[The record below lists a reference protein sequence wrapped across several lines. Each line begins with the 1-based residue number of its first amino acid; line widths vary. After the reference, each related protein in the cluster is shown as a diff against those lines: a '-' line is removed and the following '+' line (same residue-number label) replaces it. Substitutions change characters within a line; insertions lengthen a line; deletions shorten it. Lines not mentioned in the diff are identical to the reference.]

1 MNDYEKI
8 EENGVNIPNGKKTM
22 VQKLFPHLVD
32 SIEKKKQIQ
41 QELADFKEA
50 KQKEMEVFFDKL
62 LAQYR
67 EAVEKESEELKRL
80 YNEKL
85 ETISKNEEAYR
96 LLYNERTAELEK
108 KLSGEYE
115 KLEAAKDELLLA
127 QKDCSDWRQRLDQE
141 QTELSYAKERLQQ
154 REALLND
161 RENKIDK
168 TIDEAIAA
176 ERERLTA
183 YENELKQRD
192 AELDVTVL
200 QKTNAERVR
209 LEGYDAELQQRER
222 SINATVQAE
231 TELERTRLAQDRNA
245 LNKREADINAAV
257 LRATNAEKTRLEA
270 YATDLQ
276 QREVNI
282 NATVHAET
290 ERERTRLQNRQTEL
304 DKREDRL
311 NQTIEEEV
319 TKRLEVRKAALDV
332 LLEDAKKT
340 VIDFT
345 ERLKSYHKFEQLYRE
360 LSEKLG
366 SDPLVLNKE
375 IEELRTELMQTR
387 EELLNR
393 PSKNLEEK
401 YHTLK
406 EKISNIEERE
416 AALADREDE
425 YHTAFN
431 ENADLKEK
439 NAALETDCNFYKTEY
454 ERLSESYKTPKNRE
468 ERIASIEMPL
478 EAFARKKLSEE
489 YKTKEAKNELTWLRN
504 ITEKTKNFGLV
515 FPERILYAFHTALKC
530 AEISPL
536 TVLAGVSGT
545 GKSELPRLYAHFGG
559 LNFLTLPVQPNWD
572 SQEAML
578 GFFNSIDNRF
588 DAQDVLRLLVQTQKD
603 ETLQKAMT
611 LILLDE
617 MNLANVELYFSDFL
631 SKLESRRGLSDDNVP
646 SIGVKIGSGLEDYSV
661 ALGRNVLW
669 AGTMN
674 QDETTKTLSDKVLD
688 RGIIINFPS
697 PKKLKSRA
705 THELAAPADLLPRS
719 VWKGWV
725 KKEALFVPDEKEHA
739 EIVRKYKTIVEN
751 INEELGKTGRAL
763 GHRVWQS
770 IETYMA
776 NYPTVMA
783 QTDEAKTRKELDKA
797 FQDQLV
803 QKIMPKLRGIETRGA
818 QGDCLRRIQEKI
830 SDYQLDEDFKNA
842 LELGYGQFMW
852 CTSNYIYKDESNA
865 VTETAETAVA
875 PELKDSLATSMQNA
889 AQD

>member
-8 EENGVNIPNGKKTM
+8 EENGTNIPSGKKTM
-22 VQKLFPHLVD
+22 VQKLFPHLID

-41 QELADFKEA
+41 QELADFKDA

-108 KLSGEYE
+108 TVSGEYE
-115 KLEAAKDELLLA
+115 TLKVAKDELLHA
-127 QKDCSDWRQRLDQE
+127 QKDCSDLRQKLDQE

-154 REALLND
+154 REALLNA

-168 TIDEAIAA
+168 TVVEAIAA

-290 ERERTRLQNRQTEL
+290 ERERTRLQDRKTEL
-304 DKREDRL
+304 DKREARL
-311 NQTIEEEV
+311 EQIIDEEV
-319 TKRLEVRKAALDV
+319 AKRLEVRKAALEV

-340 VIDFT
+340 VLDFT

-366 SDPLVLNKE
+366 RDPLVLNKE
-375 IEELRTELMQTR
+375 IEELRRELRQTR
-387 EELLNR
+387 EELMNR

-401 YHTLK
+401 YNTLK
-406 EKISNIEERE
+406 EKISNLEERE
-416 AALADREDE
+416 AALAEREDE
-425 YHTAFN
+425 YHIAFN

-439 NAALETDCNFYKTEY
+439 NAALETDCNFYKTEF

-478 EAFARKKLSEE
+478 EAFAHKTLSEE

-504 ITEKTKNFGLV
+504 SAEKIKNFGLV

-559 LNFLTLPVQPNWD
+559 LNFLALPVQPNWD

-646 SIGVKIGSGLEDYSV
+646 SIGVKIGSGLEDY
-661 ALGRNVLW
+661 AIKLGRNVLW

-719 VWKGWV
+719 VWKDWV
-725 KKEALFVPDEKEHA
+725 KKDALFVPDVEANA

-776 NYPTVMA
+776 NYPTIMA
-783 QTDEAKTRKELDKA
+783 QTDEAKRAKELDKA

-803 QKIMPKLRGIETRGA
+803 QKVMPKLRGIETRGL
-818 QGDCLRRIQEKI
+818 QGDCLKRIQEKI

-875 PELKDSLATSMQNA
+875 PELKDSLATSTQNA

>member
-8 EENGVNIPNGKKTM
+8 EENGTNIPSGKKTM
-22 VQKLFPHLVD
+22 VQKLFPHLID

-41 QELADFKEA
+41 QELADFKDA

-108 KLSGEYE
+108 TVSGEYE
-115 KLEAAKDELLLA
+115 TLKVAKDELLHA
-127 QKDCSDWRQRLDQE
+127 QKDCSDLRQKLDQE

-154 REALLND
+154 REALLNA

-168 TIDEAIAA
+168 TVVEAIAV
-176 ERERLTA
+176 ERERLAA
-183 YENELKQRD
+183 YEEGLKQRD
-192 AELDVTVL
+192 AEIDAIVL
-200 QKTNAERVR
+200 QKTEAERTR
-209 LEGYDAELQQRER
+209 LTAYAAELQQREM
-222 SINATVQAE
+222 SINATVQTE
-231 TELERTRLAQDRNA
+231 TELERRRLTEYRDALNKKEADIDTTVFRATEAERTRLA
-245 LNKREADINAAV
+245 
-257 LRATNAEKTRLEA
+257 A
-270 YATDLQ
+270 YATELQ

-282 NATVHAET
+282 NTTVQAET
-290 ERERTRLQNRQTEL
+290 ERERTRLQDRKTEL

-311 NQTIEEEV
+311 NQTIDEEV
-319 TKRLEVRKAALDV
+319 TKRLEVRKAALEV

-340 VIDFT
+340 VLDFT

-360 LSEKLG
+360 LSDKIG
-366 SDPLVLNKE
+366 SDPLALNKE
-375 IEELRTELMQTR
+375 IKELQTELIQTR
-387 EELLNR
+387 EELMNR

-401 YHTLK
+401 YNTLK
-406 EKISNIEERE
+406 EKISNLEERE
-416 AALADREDE
+416 AALAEREDE
-425 YHTAFN
+425 YHTTFY

-439 NAALETDCNFYKTEY
+439 NAALEIDCNFYKTEF

-478 EAFARKKLSEE
+478 ESFAYKALSEE
-489 YKTKEAKNELTWLRN
+489 YKTKEAKNELIWLRK
-504 ITEKTKNFGLV
+504 ISEKTKNFGLV

-646 SIGVKIGSGLEDYSV
+646 SIGVKIGSGLEDY
-661 ALGRNVLW
+661 AIKLGRNVLW

-719 VWKGWV
+719 VWKDWV
-725 KKEALFVPDEKEHA
+725 KKDALFVPDVEANA

-776 NYPTVMA
+776 NYPTIIA
-783 QTDEAKTRKELDKA
+783 QTDEAKRAKELDKA

-803 QKIMPKLRGIETRGA
+803 QKVMPKLRGIETRGI
-818 QGDCLRRIQEKI
+818 QGDCLKRIQEKI

-875 PELKDSLATSMQNA
+875 PELKDSLATSTQNA

>member
-8 EENGVNIPNGKKTM
+8 EENGVNIPSGKKTM
-22 VQKLFPHLVD
+22 VQKLFPHLID

-41 QELADFKEA
+41 QALADFKDA
-50 KQKEMEVFFDKL
+50 KQKEMGAFFDKL

-96 LLYNERTAELEK
+96 LLYNEHTAELEK
-108 KLSGEYE
+108 TVSGEYE
-115 KLEAAKDELLLA
+115 TLKVAKDELLHA
-127 QKDCSDWRQRLDQE
+127 RNDCSDLRQKLDQE

-154 REALLND
+154 REALLSD
-161 RENKIDK
+161 REVN
-168 TIDEAIAA
+168 
-176 ERERLTA
+176 
-183 YENELKQRD
+183 
-192 AELDVTVL
+192 
-200 QKTNAERVR
+200 
-209 LEGYDAELQQRER
+209 
-222 SINATVQAE
+222 INATVQTE
-231 TELERTRLAQDRNA
+231 TELERRRLTEYRDALNKKEADIDTTVFRATEAERTRLA
-245 LNKREADINAAV
+245 
-257 LRATNAEKTRLEA
+257 A
-270 YATDLQ
+270 YATELQ

-282 NATVHAET
+282 NTTVQAET

-646 SIGVKIGSGLEDYSV
+646 SIGVKIGSGLEDY
-661 ALGRNVLW
+661 AIKLGRNVLW

-719 VWKGWV
+719 VWKDWV
-725 KKEALFVPDEKEHA
+725 KKDALFVPDVEANA

-776 NYPTVMA
+776 NYPTIMA
-783 QTDEAKTRKELDKA
+783 QTDEAKRAKELDKA

-803 QKIMPKLRGIETRGA
+803 QKVMPKLRGIETRGI
-818 QGDCLRRIQEKI
+818 QGDCLKRIQEKI

-875 PELKDSLATSMQNA
+875 PELKDSLATSTQNA

>member
-1 MNDYEKI
+1 MNGDEKI
-8 EENGVNIPNGKKTM
+8 EENGTNIPNGKKTM

-161 RENKIDK
+161 REVNINATVQTETELERNRLTEYRDALNKKEADID
-168 TIDEAIAA
+168 TTVFRATEA
-176 ERERLTA
+176 ERTRLDA
-183 YENELKQRD
+183 Y
-192 AELDVTVL
+192 AT
-200 QKTNAERVR
+200 
-209 LEGYDAELQQRER
+209 ELQQRER
-222 SINATVQAE
+222 S
-231 TELERTRLAQDRNA
+231 
-245 LNKREADINAAV
+245 
-257 LRATNAEKTRLEA
+257 
-270 YATDLQ
+270 
-276 QREVNI
+276 I

-290 ERERTRLQNRQTEL
+290 ERERTRLQDRKTEL
-304 DKREDRL
+304 DKREARL
-311 NQTIEEEV
+311 EQIIDEEV
-319 TKRLEVRKAALDV
+319 AKRLEVRKAALEV

-340 VIDFT
+340 VLDFT

-360 LSEKLG
+360 LSDKLG
-366 SDPLVLNKE
+366 SDPLALNKE
-375 IEELRTELMQTR
+375 INELQTELIQTR
-387 EELLNR
+387 EELMNR

-401 YHTLK
+401 YNTLK
-406 EKISNIEERE
+406 EKISNLEERE
-416 AALADREDE
+416 AALAEREDE
-425 YHTAFN
+425 YHIAFN

-439 NAALETDCNFYKTEY
+439 NAALETNCNFYKTEF

-478 EAFARKKLSEE
+478 EAFAHKVVSEE

-603 ETLQKAMT
+603 ETLQKSMT

-725 KKEALFVPDEKEHA
+725 KKEPLFVPDEKAHA
-739 EIVRKYKTIVEN
+739 EIVHKYKTIVEN

-830 SDYQLDEDFKNA
+830 SDYQLDEDFNNA

-852 CTSNYIYKDESNA
+852 CTSNYIYKDETDA
-865 VTETAETAVA
+865 VTETAAAGSENASLSETAAA
-875 PELKDSLATSMQNA
+875 PDKAD
-889 AQD
+889 

>member
-8 EENGVNIPNGKKTM
+8 EENGVNIPSGKKTM
-22 VQKLFPHLVD
+22 VQKLFPHLID

-41 QELADFKEA
+41 QALADFKDA
-50 KQKEMEVFFDKL
+50 KQKEMGAFFDKL

-108 KLSGEYE
+108 TVSGEYE
-115 KLEAAKDELLLA
+115 TLKVAKDELLHA
-127 QKDCSDWRQRLDQE
+127 RKDCSDLRQKLDQE

-161 RENKIDK
+161 REVNINATVQTETELERRRLTEYRDALNKKEADID
-168 TIDEAIAA
+168 TTVFRATEA
-176 ERERLTA
+176 ERTRLTA
-183 YENELKQRD
+183 Y
-192 AELDVTVL
+192 A
-200 QKTNAERVR
+200 
-209 LEGYDAELQQRER
+209 AELQQREM
-222 SINATVQAE
+222 SINATVQTE
-231 TELERTRLAQDRNA
+231 TELERRRLTEYRDALNKKEADIDTTVFRATEAERTRLA
-245 LNKREADINAAV
+245 
-257 LRATNAEKTRLEA
+257 A
-270 YATDLQ
+270 YATELQ

-282 NATVHAET
+282 NTTVQAET
-290 ERERTRLQNRQTEL
+290 ERERTRLQDRKTEL

-311 NQTIEEEV
+311 NQTIDEEV
-319 TKRLEVRKAALDV
+319 TKRLEVRKAALEV

-340 VIDFT
+340 VLDFT

-360 LSEKLG
+360 LSDKIG
-366 SDPLVLNKE
+366 SDPLALNKE
-375 IEELRTELMQTR
+375 IKELQTELIQTR
-387 EELLNR
+387 EELMNR

-401 YHTLK
+401 YNTLK
-406 EKISNIEERE
+406 EKISNLEERE
-416 AALADREDE
+416 AALAEREDE
-425 YHTAFN
+425 YHTTFY

-439 NAALETDCNFYKTEY
+439 NAALEIDCNFYKTEF

-478 EAFARKKLSEE
+478 EGFAHKTLSEE

-504 ITEKTKNFGLV
+504 SAEKIKNFGLV

-631 SKLESRRGLSDDNVP
+631 SKLENRRGLSDEAVP
-646 SIGVKIGSGLEDYSV
+646 SIGVKIGSGLEDY
-661 ALGRNVLW
+661 AIKLGRNVLW

-705 THELAAPADLLPRS
+705 THELDAPADLLPRS
-719 VWKGWV
+719 VWNGWV
-725 KKEALFVPDEKEHA
+725 KKDALFVPDVEANA

-783 QTDEAKTRKELDKA
+783 QTDKAKREKELDKA

-803 QKIMPKLRGIETRGA
+803 QKIMPKLRGIETRGI
-818 QGDCLRRIQEKI
+818 QGDCLKRIQEKI

-852 CTSNYIYKDESNA
+852 CTSNYIYKDETNA

-875 PELKDSLATSMQNA
+875 PELKDSLATSTQNA

>member
-8 EENGVNIPNGKKTM
+8 EENGVNIPSGKKTM
-22 VQKLFPHLVD
+22 VQKLFPHLID

-41 QELADFKEA
+41 QALADFKDA
-50 KQKEMEVFFDKL
+50 KQKEMGAFFDKL

-96 LLYNERTAELEK
+96 LLYNEHTAELEK
-108 KLSGEYE
+108 TVSGEYE
-115 KLEAAKDELLLA
+115 TLKVAKDELLHA
-127 QKDCSDWRQRLDQE
+127 RNDCSDLRQKLDQE

-161 RENKIDK
+161 REVNINATVQTETELERRRLTEYRDALNKKEADID
-168 TIDEAIAA
+168 TTVFRATEA
-176 ERERLTA
+176 ERTRLTA
-183 YENELKQRD
+183 Y
-192 AELDVTVL
+192 A
-200 QKTNAERVR
+200 
-209 LEGYDAELQQRER
+209 AELQQREM
-222 SINATVQAE
+222 SINATVQTE
-231 TELERTRLAQDRNA
+231 TELERRRLTEYRDALNKKEADIDTTVFRATEAERTRLA
-245 LNKREADINAAV
+245 
-257 LRATNAEKTRLEA
+257 A
-270 YATDLQ
+270 YATELQ

-282 NATVHAET
+282 NTTVQAET

-504 ITEKTKNFGLV
+504 ITEKTQNFGLV

-646 SIGVKIGSGLEDYSV
+646 SIGVKIGSGLEDY
-661 ALGRNVLW
+661 AIKLGRNVLW

-719 VWKGWV
+719 VWKDWV
-725 KKEALFVPDEKEHA
+725 KKDALFVPDVEANA

-776 NYPTVMA
+776 NYPTIMA
-783 QTDEAKTRKELDKA
+783 QTDEAKRAKELDKA

-803 QKIMPKLRGIETRGA
+803 QKVMPKLRGIETRGI
-818 QGDCLRRIQEKI
+818 QGDCLKRIQEKI

-875 PELKDSLATSMQNA
+875 PELKDSLATSTQNA

>member
-8 EENGVNIPNGKKTM
+8 EENGVNIPSGKKTM
-22 VQKLFPHLVD
+22 VQKLFPHLID

-41 QELADFKEA
+41 QALADFKDA
-50 KQKEMEVFFDKL
+50 KQKEMGAFFDKL

-108 KLSGEYE
+108 TVSGEYE
-115 KLEAAKDELLLA
+115 TLKVAKDELLHA
-127 QKDCSDWRQRLDQE
+127 RKDCSDLRQKLDQE

-161 RENKIDK
+161 REVN
-168 TIDEAIAA
+168 
-176 ERERLTA
+176 
-183 YENELKQRD
+183 
-192 AELDVTVL
+192 
-200 QKTNAERVR
+200 
-209 LEGYDAELQQRER
+209 
-222 SINATVQAE
+222 INATVQTE
-231 TELERTRLAQDRNA
+231 TELERRRLTEYRDALNKKEADIDTTVFRATEAERTRLA
-245 LNKREADINAAV
+245 
-257 LRATNAEKTRLEA
+257 A
-270 YATDLQ
+270 YATELQ

-282 NATVHAET
+282 NTTVQAET
-290 ERERTRLQNRQTEL
+290 ERERTRLQDRKTEL

-311 NQTIEEEV
+311 NQTIDEEV
-319 TKRLEVRKAALDV
+319 TKRLEVRKAALEV

-340 VIDFT
+340 VLDFT

-360 LSEKLG
+360 LSDKIG
-366 SDPLVLNKE
+366 SDPLALNKE
-375 IEELRTELMQTR
+375 IKELQTELIKTR
-387 EELLNR
+387 EELMNR

-401 YHTLK
+401 YNTLK
-406 EKISNIEERE
+406 EKISNLEERE
-416 AALADREDE
+416 AALAEREDE
-425 YHTAFN
+425 YHTTFY

-439 NAALETDCNFYKTEY
+439 NAALEIDCNFYKTEF
-454 ERLSESYKTPKNRE
+454 ERLSESYKSPKNRE

-478 EAFARKKLSEE
+478 EGFAHKTLSEE

-504 ITEKTKNFGLV
+504 SAEKIKNFGLV

-631 SKLESRRGLSDDNVP
+631 SKLENRRGLSDEAVP
-646 SIGVKIGSGLEDYSV
+646 SIGVKIGSGLEDY
-661 ALGRNVLW
+661 AIKLGRNVLW

-705 THELAAPADLLPRS
+705 THELDAPADLLPRS
-719 VWKGWV
+719 VWNGWV
-725 KKEALFVPDEKEHA
+725 KKDALFVPDVEANA

-783 QTDEAKTRKELDKA
+783 QTDKAKREKELDKA

-803 QKIMPKLRGIETRGA
+803 QKIMPKLRGIETRGI
-818 QGDCLRRIQEKI
+818 QGDCLKRIQEKI

-852 CTSNYIYKDESNA
+852 CTSNYIYKDETNA

-875 PELKDSLATSMQNA
+875 PELKDSLATSTQNA

>member
-8 EENGVNIPNGKKTM
+8 EENGVNIPSGKKTM
-22 VQKLFPHLVD
+22 VQKLFPHLID

-41 QELADFKEA
+41 QALADFKDA
-50 KQKEMEVFFDKL
+50 KQKEMGAFFDKL

-439 NAALETDCNFYKTEY
+439 NAALEIDCNFYKTEF

-478 EAFARKKLSEE
+478 ESFAHKALSEE
-489 YKTKEAKNELTWLRN
+489 YKTKEAKNELIWLRK
-504 ITEKTKNFGLV
+504 ISEKTKNFGLV

-559 LNFLTLPVQPNWD
+559 LNFLALPVQPNWD

-646 SIGVKIGSGLEDYSV
+646 SIGVKIGSGLEDY
-661 ALGRNVLW
+661 AIKLGRNVLW

-719 VWKGWV
+719 VWKDWV
-725 KKEALFVPDEKEHA
+725 KKDALFVPDVEANA

-776 NYPTVMA
+776 NYPTIMA
-783 QTDEAKTRKELDKA
+783 QTDEAKRAKELDKA

-803 QKIMPKLRGIETRGA
+803 QKVMPKLRGIETRGI
-818 QGDCLRRIQEKI
+818 QGDCLKRIQEKI

-875 PELKDSLATSMQNA
+875 PELKDSLATSTQNA

>member
-1 MNDYEKI
+1 MNGDEKI
-8 EENGVNIPNGKKTM
+8 EENGTNIPNGKKTM

-257 LRATNAEKTRLEA
+257 LRATNTEKTRLEA

-646 SIGVKIGSGLEDYSV
+646 SIGVKIGSGLEDY
-661 ALGRNVLW
+661 AIKLGRNVLW

-719 VWKGWV
+719 VWKDWV
-725 KKEALFVPDEKEHA
+725 KKDALFVPDVEANA

-776 NYPTVMA
+776 NYPTIMA
-783 QTDEAKTRKELDKA
+783 QTDEAKRAKELDKA

-803 QKIMPKLRGIETRGA
+803 QKVMPKLRGIETRGI
-818 QGDCLRRIQEKI
+818 QGDCLKRIQEKI

-875 PELKDSLATSMQNA
+875 PELKDSLATSTQNA

>member
-1 MNDYEKI
+1 MNDYEKT
-8 EENGVNIPNGKKTM
+8 EETGNAMPDRSKSIARKM
-22 VQKLFPHLVD
+22 FPHLVN
-32 SIEKKKQIQ
+32 SIEQKKLIQ
-41 QELADFKEA
+41 KELSDFKVA
-50 KQKEMEVFFDKL
+50 QQKEMEAFFDKQ

-80 YNEKL
+80 YDEKL
-85 ETISKNEEAYR
+85 QTVSQNEEAYR
-96 LLYNERTAELEK
+96 LLYNQRTTELEQM
-108 KLSGEYE
+108 LSGEYE
-115 KLEAAKDELLLA
+115 KLKSEKESLLRA
-127 QKDCSDWRQRLDQE
+127 QKECADLRQQLE
-141 QTELSYAKERLQQ
+141 QGRIELSYAGERLKQ
-154 REALLND
+154 RETLLND
-161 RENKIDK
+161 RERHID
-168 TIDEAIAA
+168 TTVAEALAA
-176 ERERLTA
+176 ERERLVA
-183 YENELKQRD
+183 YD
-192 AELDVTVL
+192 T
-200 QKTNAERVR
+200 
-209 LEGYDAELQQRER
+209 ELQQRER
-222 SINATVQAE
+222 SINETVQAE
-231 TELERTRLAQDRNA
+231 TERERTRLAKDRDA
-245 LNKREADINAAV
+245 LDKREADINAAV
-257 LRATNAEKTRLEA
+257 LRATEAERTRLEA
-270 YATDLQ
+270 YAKDLQ
-276 QREVNI
+276 QREQNI
-282 NATVHAET
+282 NKTVQAET
-290 ERERTRLQNRQTEL
+290 ERERTRFQDRKTEL

-332 LLEDAKKT
+332 LLEDTKRT
-340 VIDFT
+340 VLDFT
-345 ERLKSYHKFEQLYRE
+345 ERLKSYYKFEQLYRE

-375 IEELRTELMQTR
+375 IEELHTELIQTR
-387 EELLNR
+387 EELINR

-401 YHTLK
+401 YNTLK
-406 EKISNIEERE
+406 EKISNLEERE
-416 AALADREDE
+416 KALDEREDE
-425 YHTAFN
+425 YHIAFN

-439 NAALETDCNFYKTEY
+439 NAALETDCNFYRQEY

-468 ERIASIEMPL
+468 DRIASIEMPL
-478 EAFARKKLSEE
+478 EIFANKTLSEAYQTTE
-489 YKTKEAKNELTWLRN
+489 DKNELTWLQN
-504 ITEKTKNFGLV
+504 LDKKIKDFGLV
-515 FPERILYAFHTALKC
+515 FPQRILYAFHTSLKC

-603 ETLQKAMT
+603 ETLRQAMT

-646 SIGVKIGSGLEDYSV
+646 TLGVKIGSGLEDYAV
-661 ALGRNVLW
+661 QLGRNVLW

-688 RGIIINFPS
+688 RGIIINFPT
-697 PKKLKSRA
+697 PKKLKSRT
-705 THELAAPADLLPRS
+705 THELAAPEDLLPRS
-719 VWKGWV
+719 VWNDWV
-725 KKEALFVPDEKEHA
+725 KKNAVFVPDKKENV
-739 EIVRKYKTIVEN
+739 ELLGKYRRIVEG
-751 INEELGKTGRAL
+751 INDELGKTGRAL

-776 NYPTVMA
+776 NYPTVTE
-783 QTDEAKTRKELDKA
+783 QQDEEKKRRELDKA

-803 QKIMPKLRGIETRGA
+803 QKIMPKLRGIETRGT
-818 QGDCLRRIQEKI
+818 QGDCLKRIQEKI

-852 CTSNYIYKDESNA
+852 CTSNYIYKDE
-865 VTETAETAVA
+865 TAESAATAGTENRAEVQQSA
-875 PELKDSLATSMQNA
+875 AVEDSQKQKAQQNSE
-889 AQD
+889 AQPSPAENTEIPHKVE

>member
-8 EENGVNIPNGKKTM
+8 EENGVNIPSGKKTM
-22 VQKLFPHLVD
+22 VQKLFPHLID

-41 QELADFKEA
+41 QALADFKDA
-50 KQKEMEVFFDKL
+50 KQKEMGAFFDKL

-96 LLYNERTAELEK
+96 LLYNEHTAELEK
-108 KLSGEYE
+108 TVSGEYE
-115 KLEAAKDELLLA
+115 TLKVAKDELLHA
-127 QKDCSDWRQRLDQE
+127 RKDCSDLRQKLDQE

-161 RENKIDK
+161 REVNINATVQTETELERRRLTEYRDALNKKEADID
-168 TIDEAIAA
+168 TTVFRATEA
-176 ERERLTA
+176 ERTRLTA
-183 YENELKQRD
+183 Y
-192 AELDVTVL
+192 A
-200 QKTNAERVR
+200 
-209 LEGYDAELQQRER
+209 AELQQREM
-222 SINATVQAE
+222 SINATVQTE
-231 TELERTRLAQDRNA
+231 TELERRRLTEYRDALNKKEADIDTTVFRATEAERTRLA
-245 LNKREADINAAV
+245 
-257 LRATNAEKTRLEA
+257 A
-270 YATDLQ
+270 YATELQ

-282 NATVHAET
+282 NTTVQAET
-290 ERERTRLQNRQTEL
+290 ERERTRLQDRKTEL

-311 NQTIEEEV
+311 NQTIDEEV
-319 TKRLEVRKAALDV
+319 TKRLEVRKAALEV

-340 VIDFT
+340 VLDFT

-360 LSEKLG
+360 LSDKIG
-366 SDPLVLNKE
+366 SDPLALNKE
-375 IEELRTELMQTR
+375 IKELQTELIQTR
-387 EELLNR
+387 EELMNR

-401 YHTLK
+401 YNTLK
-406 EKISNIEERE
+406 EKISNLEERE
-416 AALADREDE
+416 AALAEREDE
-425 YHTAFN
+425 YHTTFY

-439 NAALETDCNFYKTEY
+439 NAALEIDCNFYKTEF

-478 EAFARKKLSEE
+478 ESFAHKALSEE
-489 YKTKEAKNELTWLRN
+489 YKTKEAKNELIWLRK
-504 ITEKTKNFGLV
+504 ISEKTKNFGLV

-559 LNFLTLPVQPNWD
+559 LNFLPLPVQPNWD

-646 SIGVKIGSGLEDYSV
+646 SIGVKIGSGLEDY
-661 ALGRNVLW
+661 AIKLGRNVLW

-688 RGIIINFPS
+688 RGNIINFPS

-719 VWKGWV
+719 VWKDWV
-725 KKEALFVPDEKEHA
+725 KKDALFVPDVEANA

-852 CTSNYIYKDESNA
+852 CTSNYIYKDETDA

-875 PELKDSLATSMQNA
+875 PELKDSLATSTQNA